1 LCILKERIFM
11 NNKRVILGMSG
22 GIDSSVSA
30 FLLKEAGYE
39 VIGVT
44 FKVFECEDIN
54 EYTDLE
60 GSCCSVEG
68 IEDAGKVARQLGI
81 RHYTINVSDDFKKSV
96 INDFIDEY
104 FKGRTPNPCI
114 VCNREIK
121 WKKLLKIADEMDAG
135 FVSTGH
141 YARIRHD
148 ENLKRYVLYKGAD
161 DKKDQSYALW
171 RLTQNE
177 LARTIFPLGKYT
189 KTEIRQIAADN
200 NLPVA
205 NKAESFEI
213 CFIPDNDY
221 GNYLRKNEPEK
232 INAVGEGD
240 IIFQGEVIGK
250 HKGYPFYTIGQRRGL
265 GIALKQPVFVKKIIP
280 EKNIVE
286 IGLKEEVLEF
296 LLEADELNMIKY
308 DEVEPGFA
316 GNAKIRYKDAGSPA
330 VIDEINDCNIKVKFN
345 EAKTAITP
353 GQSLVFYEGDDVVL
367 GGIIKN
373 K

>member
-1 LCILKERIFM
+1 M
-11 NNKRVILGMSG
+11 NNKKVVLGMSG

-44 FKVFECEDIN
+44 FKVFECEDI
-54 EYTDLE
+54 EEFTDLE

-68 IEDAGKVARQLGI
+68 IEDAGKVARLLDI
-81 RHYTINVSDDFKKSV
+81 RHYTLNMSDEFSKTV
-96 INDFIDEY
+96 INDFVDEY

-121 WKKLLKIADEMDAG
+121 WKKLIKIADEMDAG
-135 FVSTGH
+135 FVATGH
-141 YARIRHD
+141 YAQTRFD
-148 ENLKRYVLYKGAD
+148 ESLKRYILSKGVD
-161 DKKDQSYALW
+161 DTKDQSYALW
-171 RLTQNE
+171 RLSQSD
-177 LARTIFPLGKYT
+177 LSRTIFPLGKYT
-189 KTEIRQIAADN
+189 KTEIRKIAADN

-221 GNYLRKNEPEK
+221 GNYLRKKQPERINE
-232 INAVGEGD
+232 IGEGD
-240 IIFQGEVIGK
+240 IIFEGKVIGK

-265 GIALKQPVFVKKIIP
+265 GIALKQPVFVKNIIP
-280 EKNIVE
+280 EKNIIE
-286 IGLKEEVLEF
+286 IGLKVDVLNYNLKASEI
-296 LLEADELNMIKY
+296 NMVKY
-308 DEVEPGFA
+308 STVSTGFE
-316 GNAKIRYKDAGSPA
+316 GSAKIRYKDSGSPA
-330 VIDEINDCNIKVKFN
+330 SIEEINEGSVEIKFK
-345 EAKTAITP
+345 EAKNAITP

-367 GGIIKN
+367 GGIILKIDEN